1 MNLIRAFLQ
10 SPTNRTALAVWL
22 GTAITV
28 ALQYFVLNQTPPS
41 EDLFGLVLGFVK
53 IIEPET
59 AVTAAQ
65 LKTAIADVTALIGTK
80 NPAAIDTV
88 VADAE
93 AIAVGLTGGGNQA

>member
-1 MNLIRAFLQ
+1 MNSIRAFLQ
-10 SPTNRTALAVWL
+10 SPTNRTARAVWF

-28 ALQYFVLNQTPPS
+28 SLQYFILNQTPPS

-65 LKTAIADVTALIGTK
+65 LKAAIADVTALIETK
-80 NPAAIDTV
+80 NPAVIDTV

-93 AIAVGLTGGGNQA
+93 TIAIAITGGGNQA